1 MMCESKNIYVTRLEI
16 EHVCTCN
23 LYSVVCVLIC
33 SIIITCLLMQVN
45 FIKLQYNVQRTM
57 KLMNRSNQSTFL
69 LKESDGSSDLV

>member
-23 LYSVVCVLIC
+23 LYSVLIC
-33 SIIITCLLMQVN
+33 SIIIACLLMQVN